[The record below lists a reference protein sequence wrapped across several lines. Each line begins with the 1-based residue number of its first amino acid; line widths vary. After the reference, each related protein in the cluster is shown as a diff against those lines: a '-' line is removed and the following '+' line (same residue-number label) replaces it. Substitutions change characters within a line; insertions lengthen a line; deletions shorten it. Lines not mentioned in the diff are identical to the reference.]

1 MNMMTCKYRAF
12 IRRIHASAW
21 VTGALAL
28 AFLLVGGCTKEEPQA
43 VAPSEPSTE
52 AALPKP
58 EEYMKDPVFRQKLV
72 EQREA
77 RKTLLSQ
84 RMKLVKQ
91 LEAKSLAMQAAMP
104 GATDAEIVAALEKDP
119 EWNSLVKRVED
130 LVTAA
135 DENRAETLETV
146 RARLT
151 TPQPISK

>member
-1 MNMMTCKYRAF
+1 M
-12 IRRIHASAW
+12 
-21 VTGALAL
+21 
-28 AFLLVGGCTKEEPQA
+28 
-43 VAPSEPSTE
+43 
-52 AALPKP
+52 PKP